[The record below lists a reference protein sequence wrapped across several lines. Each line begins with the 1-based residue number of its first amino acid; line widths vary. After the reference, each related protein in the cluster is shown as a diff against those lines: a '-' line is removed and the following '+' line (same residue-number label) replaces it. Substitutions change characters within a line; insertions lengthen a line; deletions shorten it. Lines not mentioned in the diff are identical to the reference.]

1 MDIVPRFPAIEKE
14 EVKGGYITPMPAQ
27 VIKLMVSPGDKVKD
41 GDGLVILSSMKMEN
55 TIYADQDGEV
65 EEVYISESENI
76 EAGVL
81 LLKLKQEA

>member
-1 MDIVPRFPAIEKE
+1 
-14 EVKGGYITPMPAQ
+14 MPAQ

-55 TIYADQDGEV
+55 TIYADRDGEV